1 MELMRV
7 VFTTKS
13 TVFGAA
19 LASAAL
25 MLPSVQ
31 IAYADAAPEQGIVS
45 LKYLNYHD
53 SQSGDTAETA
63 GLTRDRITVNALS
76 VMGMVPIAGKW
87 SVTTTLIEDSI
98 TGASPAYHSSG
109 FPATSTGHDG
119 TSGAS
124 GELRHAGDISVTRY
138 FQRGTLTA
146 GINYSKESDYISKG
160 GSLQGSLSTENK
172 NTTFTLGT
180 SYNSDTIDLNRSNV
194 VLSKQKVDPEKKQVI
209 AGLFGVTQV
218 MSKNDIVQM
227 NFGYTHGHGYYTDPY
242 KDPDIRPDKKNMFTV
257 LTRWNHHFDG
267 PDGTSRLSYRYYS
280 DNFGI
285 RAHTVDAEYVQPLPK
300 GWTVTPLFRLHSQS
314 AADFY
319 LPVGAVEQHNPQIYT
334 QPPAGALYYSEDQR
348 LSAFGALTLGVK
360 VSKELGREWLAD
372 VKYEHYEQRY
382 NWCINGNGDPGV
394 ATFNIR
400 SVQLGVS
407 RKF

>member
-1 MELMRV
+1 MTVLS
-7 VFTTKS
+7 TNKS

-19 LASAAL
+19 IASAAL
-25 MLPSVQ
+25 LLPSVQ
-31 IAYADAAPEQGIVS
+31 IAYADAAPEQGIVG

-63 GLTRDRITVNALS
+63 GMTRDRITVNALS
-76 VMGMVPIAGKW
+76 LMAMVPIAGKW
-87 SVTTTLIEDSI
+87 SVATTLIEDSI
-98 TGASPAYHSSG
+98 TGASPAYHSWG
-109 FPATSTGHDG
+109 FPVASTGHHDG

-124 GELRHAGDISVTRY
+124 GELRHAGDLSVTRY
-138 FQRGTLTA
+138 FPRGTLTA
-146 GINYSKESDYISKG
+146 GVNYSKESDYISQG
-160 GSLQGSLSTENK
+160 VSLQGSLSTESK
-172 NTTFTLGT
+172 NTTFTLGS
-180 SYNSDTIDLNRSNV
+180 SYNSDTIDLNRTNV
-194 VLSKQKVDPEKKQVI
+194 VLSKQQIPPEKKRVV

-218 MSKNDIVQM
+218 LSKNDIVQM

-242 KDPDIRPDKKNMFTV
+242 KDPDIRPDNKNMFTV
-257 LTRWNHHFDG
+257 LTRWNHHFEG
-267 PDGTSRLSYRYYS
+267 PDGTTRLSYRYYS

-285 RAHTVDAEYVQPLPK
+285 RAHTLDAEYVQPLPK
-300 GWTVTPLFRLHSQS
+300 GWTVTPLVRLHSQS

-319 LPVGAVEQHNPQIYT
+319 LPVGSGNPFVST
-334 QPPAGALYYSEDQR
+334 PVPSGATWYSEDQR

-360 VSKELGREWLAD
+360 VSKELGRQWLAD

-400 SVQLGVS
+400 SIQLGVS